1 MFSPQEDPTGQKY
14 GRLEEE
20 GGMGP
25 DKVAS
30 NIIMNTNFISKH
42 FTLLLSPI
50 LFLLLLFSTE
60 RNLPSFILSSFILAS
75 FRCGR
80 LSLYSQQA

>member
-1 MFSPQEDPTGQKY
+1 MAKVAHDVDWKDQVYKMFSPQEDPTGQKY

-30 NIIMNTNFISKH
+30 NIIKSFISKH
-42 FTLLLSPI
+42 FTLLLYFFFRYPLS
-50 LFLLLLFSTE
+50 LNETFLLLYFP
-60 RNLPSFILSSFILAS
+60 PSS
-75 FRCGR
+75 
-80 LSLYSQQA
+80 

>member
-30 NIIMNTNFISKH
+30 NIIIKKQILLQNSLPFSYTFSVATLKH
-42 FTLLLSPI
+42 WTK
-50 LFLLLLFSTE
+50 
-60 RNLPSFILSSFILAS
+60 PSFFYTFLPHPKI
-75 FRCGR
+75 C
-80 LSLYSQQA
+80 SLW

>member
-30 NIIMNTNFISKH
+30 NIIMNTNFITKQ
-42 FTLLLSPI
+42 FTLLLYFFFRYS
-50 LFLLLLFSTE
+50 LSLNETFLLLYFP
-60 RNLPSFILSSFILAS
+60 PSS
-75 FRCGR
+75 
-80 LSLYSQQA
+80 